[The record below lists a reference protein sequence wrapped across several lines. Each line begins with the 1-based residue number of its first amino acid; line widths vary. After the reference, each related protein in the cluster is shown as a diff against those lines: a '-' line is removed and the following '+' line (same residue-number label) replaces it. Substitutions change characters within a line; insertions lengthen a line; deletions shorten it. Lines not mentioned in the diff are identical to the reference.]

1 MDLASLFD
9 VGAFTQ
15 AFSSNVYVSG
25 LIMILLNAGSSYLM
39 QDLTPITHR
48 IFSSVW
54 VRRLVFFAIFFT
66 ATRDLK
72 VSIVLMIV
80 FTLLVDLFLNEDSQF
95 CLIPYEYRQK
105 QSVPPQQSSL
115 QYGAMNPQH
124 QQNNPELGEQMSSQQ
139 PQSTPHYQPQFE
151 SHDTEHFVSHMT
163 HPYSTQQPTQ
173 QHTQQQSIQ
182 QQQNLTQQYQ
192 TSRFE
197 TFKKN
202 AEKWTVSKS
211 SNSNMPNW

>member
-1 MDLASLFD
+1 MDLTSLFD

-105 QSVPPQQSSL
+105 HNVPPQQSSL
-115 QYGAMNPQH
+115 QYGAMHPQDPQH
-124 QQNNPELGEQMSSQQ
+124 TQSSHHSHDPSNNTSHHETQQN
-139 PQSTPHYQPQFE
+139 
-151 SHDTEHFVSHMT
+151 EHFVSSTT
-163 HPYSTQQPTQ
+163 HPYSSPPRT
-173 QHTQQQSIQ
+173 TQQQP
-182 QQQNLTQQYQ
+182 LT
-192 TSRFE
+192 RFE
-197 TFKKN
+197 RFKQN
-202 AEKWTVSKS
+202 AEKWTLSKS
-211 SNSNMPNW
+211 SNSII